1 MFKKVYFEAKN
12 DQEAEEIAVSLLK
25 VSSDRIAVNFT
36 EELENGLNRYEA
48 TIDVLLALEG
58 KKYLQK
64 ILAELNID
72 AKMEVRTITGKP
84 ELYFTIASEEN
95 PLLIG
100 KEGRTLEAIQT
111 ILRSLLQEFV
121 DEKLVVSVDIG
132 NYKENRKKQL
142 ETLAVKIAKEV
153 SKTKITASL
162 KPMNPFERRV
172 IHTKLSDWKH
182 IETESIGEGENRHL
196 TIKYKA

>member
-12 DQEAEEIAVSLLK
+12 DIEAEELAVSLLK
-25 VSSDRIAVNFT
+25 VSSDRIAVNFI
-36 EELENGLNRYEA
+36 EELENGLNKYEA
-48 TIDVLLALEG
+48 YIDVLLALEG
-58 KKYLQK
+58 KKYLQN
-64 ILAELNID
+64 ILSSLNID
-72 AKMEVRTITGKP
+72 AKMEVRTITDKG
-84 ELYFTIASEEN
+84 ELYFTITSDEN

-111 ILRSLLQEFV
+111 VLKSLLQEFV
-121 DEKLVVSVDIG
+121 DERIVVSVDIG

-142 ETLAVKIAKEV
+142 EILAVKTAKEV
-153 SKTKITASL
+153 TKTKITASL
-162 KPMNPFERRV
+162 KPMNAFERRI

-182 IETESIGEGENRHL
+182 VETESIGEGENRHL

>member
-132 NYKENRKKQL
+132 NYKENRKKQ
-142 ETLAVKIAKEV
+142 
-153 SKTKITASL
+153 
-162 KPMNPFERRV
+162 
-172 IHTKLSDWKH
+172 
-182 IETESIGEGENRHL
+182 
-196 TIKYKA
+196 